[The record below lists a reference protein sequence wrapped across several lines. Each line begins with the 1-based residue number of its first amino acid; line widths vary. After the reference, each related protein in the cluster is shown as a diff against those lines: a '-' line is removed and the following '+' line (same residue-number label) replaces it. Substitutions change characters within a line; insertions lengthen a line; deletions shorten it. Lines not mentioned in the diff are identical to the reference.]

1 MKNKLL
7 VLSAFWIIL
16 FSPAYS
22 QNQTELVGGRT
33 TVDTRDSILDEWL
46 TGRIFEVDT
55 RDSLALALSSDSISE
70 NQPAGSEVGR
80 FGVVGGGS
88 ATYSLVSGP
97 GSSGNSNF
105 TLSKTGVLKTA
116 KSFDYEQ
123 TQEYSIRVNGSSS
136 GKTSV
141 NKVFTVKILD
151 VDEIPLFIAL
161 SSRSISENQPAG
173 SEVGRFS
180 VAGGGSA
187 TYSLVSGS
195 GSSGNSNFT
204 LSPTGV
210 LKTAKSFD
218 YEQTQEYSIRVGA
231 FSPGKVSTEEVFTV
245 NLTDIFEPSQPQY
258 TVDFNSSVE
267 LDMIWV
273 EPGRFAMGPA
283 GKGNPEHNVTLT
295 QGFYLGKY
303 EVTQEQYLALTNQNP
318 SHYEGLNRPVE
329 NISWNGIQSFIQTL
343 NERDSLKITPGWE
356 YALPT
361 EAEWEYA
368 CRAGTMTTYS
378 WGDQNDPNHAN
389 SLASGIG
396 ETVNVGQY
404 LPNDWGFFDMHGN
417 VREWVADIYK
427 DYPTTSQI
435 DPIGGFAGD
444 GRVTRGGSFADAV
457 VARHRNSRNL
467 RHSHRVIGFRLA
479 FKKIS
484 LPPPALSF
492 ALSQNIVKENQPMGT
507 EVGFF
512 YQDLGGVPDA
522 PFFAPSGLPEMQPQ
536 SHAGE
541 NQTGGNTMPDGPSI
555 LPHFPEIFT
564 LAPGEGATHNHLFE
578 LRNGVLRTAA
588 ILDFETA
595 PALSIRVKDN
605 GFSKA
610 EQVFAIT
617 VEDTEEPVQ
626 NEISLSNSSVMEKQ
640 PVGTEVGSFRING
653 KVDSGYMF
661 SLVGGKGGAD
671 KEKFAV
677 NGNVLSTA
685 STLSASTDS
694 SLAIRVQ
701 AMKVS
706 FVNGLPEFDLLDQT
720 FTIQVQEQ
728 PVANGL
734 VLSRDSV
741 WEGLPV
747 GTTLTKIGSLENSAF
762 VASSSAYSL
771 AAGSGDDHN
780 SWFTIEGN
788 KVIAKQPLNSNDSPV
803 LRFRVVEN
811 GSELSQSF
819 RLKVQKST
827 ISQPFRK
834 AYENALETLK
844 SLRNEVAD
852 LNTTH
857 RQNEDDLITGR
868 EQNEAL
874 RKVLDTK
881 ETQLK
886 KLKEDNLKLVG
897 QEKELENE
905 VVSLEA
911 EIAAAVERISN
922 INQKISDSSSQFS
935 KQEQELTTIQEE
947 NETLGEISKVPHLK
961 GWHYLPNQGW
971 ILVDPDYYPLF
982 YQSDTNSWLSY
993 EQGSSRPWNYY
1004 NHTTEQW
1011 ESWE

>member
-16 FSPAYS
+16 FSPANA

-33 TVDTRDSILDEWL
+33 TVDTRASILDEWL

-80 FGVVGGGS
+80 FSVVGGGS
-88 ATYSLVSGP
+88 ATYSLVNGTGSG
-97 GSSGNSNF
+97 GNSNF
-105 TLSKTGVLKTA
+105 TLSTTGVLKTA

-141 NKVFTVKILD
+141 NKVFTI
-151 VDEIPLFIAL
+151 I
-161 SSRSISENQPAG
+161 
-173 SEVGRFS
+173 
-180 VAGGGSA
+180 
-187 TYSLVSGS
+187 
-195 GSSGNSNFT
+195 
-204 LSPTGV
+204 V
-210 LKTAKSFD
+210 LN
-218 YEQTQEYSIRVGA
+218 E
-231 FSPGKVSTEEVFTV
+231 
-245 NLTDIFEPSQPQY
+245 FEPP
-258 TVDFNSSVE
+258 T
-267 LDMIWV
+267 
-273 EPGRFAMGPA
+273 
-283 GKGNPEHNVTLT
+283 
-295 QGFYLGKY
+295 
-303 EVTQEQYLALTNQNP
+303 P
-318 SHYEGLNRPVE
+318 S
-329 NISWNGIQSFIQTL
+329 
-343 NERDSLKITPGWE
+343 
-356 YALPT
+356 
-361 EAEWEYA
+361 
-368 CRAGTMTTYS
+368 
-378 WGDQNDPNHAN
+378 
-389 SLASGIG
+389 
-396 ETVNVGQY
+396 
-404 LPNDWGFFDMHGN
+404 FF
-417 VREWVADIYK
+417 
-427 DYPTTSQI
+427 
-435 DPIGGFAGD
+435 
-444 GRVTRGGSFADAV
+444 
-457 VARHRNSRNL
+457 
-467 RHSHRVIGFRLA
+467 
-479 FKKIS
+479 
-484 LPPPALSF
+484 
-492 ALSQNIVKENQPMGT
+492 LSQNTVKENQPMGT

-522 PFFAPSGLPEMQPQ
+522 PSFAPSGLPEMQPQ

-541 NQTGGNTMPDGPSI
+541 NQTGGNTMPEGPSI

-564 LAPGEGATHNHLFE
+564 LVPGEGATHNYLFE
-578 LRNGVLRTAA
+578 LRNGVLRTTA

-640 PVGTEVGSFRING
+640 PIGTEIGSLLVNG

-720 FTIQVQEQ
+720 FSIQVQEQ

-747 GTTLTKIGSLENSAF
+747 GTTLTKIGSLVNTAF
-762 VASSSAYSL
+762 VASSNAYSL
-771 AAGSGDDHN
+771 ATGSGDDHN

-811 GSELSQSF
+811 GSGLSQSF
-819 RLKVQKST
+819 SLKVQKST

-857 RQNEDDLITGR
+857 RQNEDDLIAGR
-868 EQNEAL
+868 QQNEAL

-886 KLKEDNLKLVG
+886 KLKEDNLMLVG

-905 VVSLEA
+905 LVSLEA
-911 EIAAAVERISN
+911 EIAAVVERISN

-947 NETLGEISKVPHLK
+947 NETLGEIAKVPHLK

-971 ILVDPDYYPLF
+971 ILVDPDYYPLV

-993 EQGSSRPWNYY
+993 EQGSSRSWNYY

>member
-7 VLSAFWIIL
+7 ALSVFWIIL
-16 FSPAYS
+16 FSPANA

-33 TVDTRDSILDEWL
+33 TVDTRASILDEWL

-80 FGVVGGGS
+80 FSVVGGGS
-88 ATYSLVSGP
+88 ATYSLVNGTGSG
-97 GSSGNSNF
+97 GNSNF
-105 TLSKTGVLKTA
+105 TLSTTGVLKTA

-123 TQEYSIRVNGSSS
+123 NQEYSIRVRGSSS

-151 VDEIPLFIAL
+151 VDEIPLIIAL
-161 SSRSISENQPAG
+161 SSRSISENQPAR

-187 TYSLVSGS
+187 TYSLVNGTGS
-195 GSSGNSNFT
+195 GGNSNFT

-231 FSPGKVSTEEVFTV
+231 SSPGKVSTEEVFTV
-245 NLTDIFEPSQPQY
+245 NLADIFEPSQPQY

-273 EPGRFAMGPA
+273 EPGSFAMGPA

-318 SHYEGLNRPVE
+318 SHYKGLNRPVE

-368 CRAGTMTTYS
+368 CRASTVTTYS
-378 WGDQNDPNHAN
+378 WGDTNDPNNAN

-396 ETVNVGQY
+396 ETVNVGEY

-435 DPIGGFAGD
+435 DPIGGFSGD

-457 VARHRNSRNL
+457 MARHRNSRNL

-479 FKKIS
+479 FKQIS
-484 LPPPALSF
+484 LQPPAISF
-492 ALSQNIVKENQPMGT
+492 ALSQNTVKENQPVGT

-541 NQTGGNTMPDGPSI
+541 NQTGGSTIPDGPSI

-564 LAPGEGATHNHLFE
+564 LVPGEGATHNYLFE

-605 GFSKA
+605 GFSKG
-610 EQVFAIT
+610 EQVFAVT
-617 VEDTEEPVQ
+617 VEDTEEPIQ
-626 NEISLSNSSVMEKQ
+626 NQITLSNHSVMENQ
-640 PVGTEVGSFRING
+640 AIGTEVGTLLING
-653 KVDSGYMF
+653 KADAGYMF
-661 SLVGGKGGAD
+661 SLLGGKNGED
-671 KEKFAV
+671 KAKFSV
-677 NGNVLSTA
+677 SGNVLSTGTNLDA
-685 STLSASTDS
+685 FSMSNLS
-694 SLAIRVQ
+694 IRIQ

-706 FVNGLPEFDLLDQT
+706 FVDGLPVFDLLDQSFIIKVT
-720 FTIQVQEQ
+720 EQ
-728 PVANGL
+728 PSTKGL
-734 VLSRDSV
+734 VLSRETV
-741 WEGLPV
+741 LAGLPL
-747 GTTLTKIGSLENSAF
+747 GTTLVKVGSLENGQF
-762 VASSSAYSL
+762 IESSNQYSL
-771 AAGSGDDHN
+771 TSGVGDEHN
-780 SWFTIEGN
+780 SWFAIEGN
-788 KVIAKQPLNSNDSPV
+788 QVKAKKSLDSEKNAV
-803 LRFRVVEN
+803 LRFRLLEK
-811 GSELSQSF
+811 GTSLSQSF
-819 RLKVQKST
+819 TLNVEKSIFT
-827 ISQPFRK
+827 DPFRK
-834 AYENALETLK
+834 TYEEALESLTTLQKEVDELNATHLKNSDLSVKGRQENEELKAHLQNKEDEYSQLQKENLALANEKK
-844 SLRNEVAD
+844 SLEEELELLESQILTAVEGVEKASQSISSKSTQLDDLQGELTKLINRNE
-852 LNTTH
+852 
-857 RQNEDDLITGR
+857 
-868 EQNEAL
+868 
-874 RKVLDTK
+874 
-881 ETQLK
+881 
-886 KLKEDNLKLVG
+886 
-897 QEKELENE
+897 
-905 VVSLEA
+905 
-911 EIAAAVERISN
+911 
-922 INQKISDSSSQFS
+922 
-935 KQEQELTTIQEE
+935 ELTKIA
-947 NETLGEISKVPHLK
+947 KVPHLK

-971 ILVDPDYYPLF
+971 ILVDPDYYPLV
-982 YQSDTNSWLSY
+982 YQSETNSWLSY